1 MLVDAPGNET
11 PVAATNETPVAAITE
26 MPVVTTTEM
35 PVVTTN
41 QKSAVPNNEEFI
53 ILSPQVVAV
62 ASNTSTSMVP
72 INDYQPF
79 PPDCFVKYNG
89 KEIFVHDGDLKM
101 LPQGPAFFKWAIKN
115 LLGPDVPSPSCPFAL
130 APHA

>member
-1 MLVDAPGNET
+1 MATTEI
-11 PVAATNETPVAAITE
+11 PVVTTTE
-26 MPVVTTTEM
+26 MPVVATTEM

-72 INDYQPF
+72 INDYASARR
-79 PPDCFVKYNG
+79 
-89 KEIFVHDGDLKM
+89 DGR
-101 LPQGPAFFKWAIKN
+101 AE
-115 LLGPDVPSPSCPFAL
+115 CR
-130 APHA
+130 